1 MSMRAPLFGDY
12 PIPADTYRAA
22 HAAHPKGTRCLQLRE
37 HFGMLFDNQHF
48 AHLYAHAGK
57 PALAPARLAVV
68 TILQF
73 MDDLSDTQAAEAV
86 RDRISWKY
94 LLGLPLDDP
103 GFDASV
109 LSEFRTR
116 LLQDDAAA
124 LLLDAVLECCRGAGL
139 LKPRGKQRTDSTHVL
154 AAVRS
159 LHRLENVGETLRHA
173 LNRLATVA
181 PTWVRAHVDAT
192 WAERYGHRMEQFR
205 FPKAEVERQVLAAE
219 IGADG
224 YHLLAAIADPSS
236 PAIVREDP
244 AVATLHQVWLHQ
256 YYRCTVPGLEEVRLR
271 TRAEQPPS
279 AQIISSPYDPEAR
292 YKLKRDTSWVG
303 YTVHLTE
310 TCDDDTPNLITQVT
324 TTLASTDD
332 HVLLAPIQADLA
344 ARDLLPAEHSVDRG
358 YVAAPALEESQRLYG
373 IDLVGPVQETAAW
386 QAHTPNGLTQLQF
399 AIDWEAEQVQ
409 CPEGKLS
416 ERWFPQYEVD
426 AAEGSEPT
434 GIKVVFGRADCLGCA
449 RRADCTKAQTGPR
462 QLTLRPQAQ
471 HSALQAARARQETAE
486 FKAQSARRAGG
497 EGTFTQG
504 NRRSDLRH
512 ARYIGLAKTHLQQV
526 LTAVAL
532 NLLRVLD
539 WLAEIPRAKTR
550 TSAFVRLMAASP

>member
-1 MSMRAPLFGDY
+1 MSMRDPLFGDY
-12 PIPADTYRAA
+12 PIPADTYRTA
-22 HAAHPKGTRCLQLRE
+22 HASHPNGTRALQLRE

-48 AHLYAHAGK
+48 THLYAHAGK

-73 MDDLSDTQAAEAV
+73 MDDLSDAQAAEAV

-124 LLLDAVLECCRGAGL
+124 LLLDAVLECCRSAGL
-139 LKPRGKQRTDSTHVL
+139 LKSRGKQRTDSTHVL
-154 AAVRS
+154 AAVRT

-173 LNRLATVA
+173 LNRLASVA
-181 PTWVRAHVDAT
+181 PTWLRAHVDAT
-192 WAERYGHRMEQFR
+192 WADRYGRRMEQFR
-205 FPKAEVERQVLAAE
+205 FPKADAQREVLAAA
-219 IGADG
+219 IGTDG
-224 YHLLAAIADPSS
+224 YDLLTAIAH
-236 PAIVREDP
+236 PATSAVIREEP
-244 AVATLHQVWLHQ
+244 AVVTLRQVWLHQ
-256 YYRCTVPGLEEVRLR
+256 YYRCTVPGMEEVRLR
-271 TRAEQPPS
+271 TGAEQPPS

-324 TTLASTDD
+324 TTPAPMDD
-332 HVLLAPIQADLA
+332 HVVLAPIQADLA
-344 ARDLLPAEHSVDRG
+344 ARDLLPAEHYVDRG
-358 YVAAPALEESQRLYG
+358 YVAPLALVDSQRLHG
-373 IDLVGPVQETAAW
+373 IDLVGPVQASAAW
-386 QAHTPNGLTQLQF
+386 QAHTPTGLTQLQF
-399 AIDWEAEQVQ
+399 VIDWEAEQVQ

-416 ERWFPQYEVD
+416 EQWTPQYASH

-434 GIKVVFGRADCLGCA
+434 SIKVMFRRADCLGCA
-449 RRADCTKAQTGPR
+449 RRTDCTKAPTGPR
-462 QLTLRPQAQ
+462 QLTLQTQAQ
-471 HSALQAARARQETAE
+471 HIALQAARARQETAE
-486 FKAQSARRAGG
+486 FKAQYARRAGV
-497 EGTFTQG
+497 EGTFNQG

-532 NLLRVLD
+532 NLLRILD
-539 WLAEIPRAKTR
+539 WLAEVPRATTR
-550 TSAFVRLMAASP
+550 TSAFARLMAASP